1 MAVEKE
7 SSVDFIPKTVE
18 EEYAMLAGRLKAVEA
33 YLDTSDSDYID
44 KKRSGCHVRHLSC
57 KQPRRCRNTNR
68 STYLT

>member
-7 SSVDFIPKTVE
+7 SSVDFIPETIE
-18 EEYAMLAGRLKAVEA
+18 EEYALLAGRLKAVEA
-33 YLDTSDSDYID
+33 YLDTSDSDYVD
-44 KKRSGCHVRHLSC
+44 KNVLAAMFRHLSC

>member
-7 SSVDFIPKTVE
+7 SSVDFIPETAE

-33 YLDTSDSDYID
+33 YLDASDSDYVD
-44 KKRSGCHVRHLSC
+44 KNVLTAMLGC